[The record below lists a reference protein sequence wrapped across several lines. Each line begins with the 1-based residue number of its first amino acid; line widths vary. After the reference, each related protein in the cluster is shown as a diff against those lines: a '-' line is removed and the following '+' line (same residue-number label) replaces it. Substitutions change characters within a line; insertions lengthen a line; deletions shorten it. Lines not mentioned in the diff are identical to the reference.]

1 MASERPWEQIK
12 QIKRCGIYL
21 LPEGIYVVGTARTVP
36 GFCIESEPI
45 FKLERKTSTVQ
56 LGEAVIAAL
65 KAFRID
71 VASPDPGSRNTSPL
85 LARTHMRSW
94 KQLERTALLVEI
106 SFDGDAVQVMPTSRD
121 LDRGGY
127 QPGLISLAN
136 ADLTR
141 KTSVQLHSAFWNG
154 VLKLFNEPERRAS
167 CLSRGGP
174 IAHLAATR
182 TQWKG

>member
-21 LPEGIYVVGTARTVP
+21 LPDGIYVVGTARTVP

-106 SFDGDAVQVMPTSRD
+106 SFDGDAVQVMPTTRD

-127 QPGLISLAN
+127 QHRPDFSCECGLKPEDIGA
-136 ADLTR
+136 
-141 KTSVQLHSAFWNG
+141 TSFR
-154 VLKLFNEPERRAS
+154 VLECCS
-167 CLSRGGP
+167 
-174 IAHLAATR
+174 
-182 TQWKG
+182 